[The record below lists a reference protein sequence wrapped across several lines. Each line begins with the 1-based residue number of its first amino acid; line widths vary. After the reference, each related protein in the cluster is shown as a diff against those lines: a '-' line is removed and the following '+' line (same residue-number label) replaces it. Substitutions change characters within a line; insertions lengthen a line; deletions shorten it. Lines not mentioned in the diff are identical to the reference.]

1 MINIILSI
9 LNKDYDFELKELDEK
24 TLFSSLQQLNNSFD
38 SLTRIQFLID
48 LEDALEVTFPANLKI
63 DSVLDIKK
71 YMDGQK

>member
-1 MINIILSI
+1 MINTILSI
-9 LNKDYDFELKELDEK
+9 LNKNYDFELKELDEE

-48 LEDALEVTFPANLKI
+48 LEDALEICFPANLKI
-63 DSVLDIKK
+63 DSISDIKK